1 MNPAVAP
8 RRNDPCPCGSGK
20 RYKNCH
26 GSLSWDPRLEKVI
39 ERQGAGDLPGA
50 LAVLDGILA
59 ETPGHAR
66 ALNIQAVIRTE
77 LMDLRGAEESLR
89 KAIALSAD
97 FADARM
103 NLGFVLLMLG
113 RYAEAWPE
121 YEWRTKRAGY
131 KDYANFDFGMPRWKG
146 EPLAGKAILV
156 HGEQGLGDTIQCA
169 RFLGPLAREAAAVDV
184 FCHPPLVDLMQR
196 MPGVRRAY
204 ATLAE
209 KPTQDFHAPII
220 DVAAHFLP
228 TEDAPHWLGP
238 YITPL
243 PERVARWAP
252 ELEGAR
258 RPRVGFTWKGSAL
271 QVNDSRRSLTPP
283 LAADFTRRVPSATF
297 VNLQFGEP
305 PPPGTDWVDVGS
317 RVRDWDDTVAVI
329 SQLDLVLAV
338 DTAVVHVAGA
348 MGKPVWVVRPF
359 YPDWRWGVTGENT
372 RWYPSAKIF
381 NQHRLG
387 DWSGVLDDVAAR
399 LAAL

>member
-1 MNPAVAP
+1 MNSAVAP

-26 GSLSWDPRLEKVI
+26 GSLSWDRRLEPVI
-39 ERQGAGDLPGA
+39 ERQGAGDLRGA
-50 LAVLDGILA
+50 LSLLDTILA
-59 ETPGHAR
+59 ETPDHAR
-66 ALNIQAVIRTE
+66 ALNIQAVVRTE

-89 KAIALSAD
+89 KAIALAAD

-103 NLGFVLLMLG
+103 NLGFVLLMMG

-169 RFLGPLAREAAAVDV
+169 RFLAPLAREAAAVDV

-204 ATLAE
+204 ATLAD

-220 DVAAHFLP
+220 DIAAHFLP
-228 TEDAPHWLGP
+228 NTDAPHWLGP

-243 PERVARWAP
+243 PERVAQWAP
-252 ELEGAR
+252 ALAGKR
-258 RPRVGFTWKGSAL
+258 RPVVGFTWKGSAL
-271 QVNDSRRSLTPP
+271 QVNDSRRSLTSQV
-283 LAADFTRRVPSATF
+283 AADFTHRVRNVTF
-297 VNLQFGEP
+297 VNLQFGEAP
-305 PPPGTDWVDVGS
+305 PTGTDWVDVGS
-317 RVRDWDDTVAVI
+317 ELRDWDDTVAVI
-329 SQLDLVLAV
+329 SQLDLVVAV

-372 RWYPSAKIF
+372 QWYPSAKIF

-387 DWSGVLDDVAAR
+387 DWSGVLDDVAKR
-399 LAAL
+399 LEAL